1 MAIINRLDHANSKEK
16 IGLWAK
22 NTIFSEL
29 LNFRSSKLNSKSF
42 WYVTDDVINE
52 KELRKYRQE
61 NDCLDDIFAGLNDE
75 NFKKMSIGL
84 IKEELQDLK
93 LIAMIYKDND
103 YETKVTNRST
113 VQQKLFD
120 VLNQMRQKTGGTMR

>member
-1 MAIINRLDHANSKEK
+1 MEPKIYPWREIFNSKIYFFLMAIINRLDHANSKEK

-52 KELRKYRQE
+52 KELRKYR
-61 NDCLDDIFAGLNDE
+61 
-75 NFKKMSIGL
+75 
-84 IKEELQDLK
+84 
-93 LIAMIYKDND
+93 
-103 YETKVTNRST
+103 
-113 VQQKLFD
+113 
-120 VLNQMRQKTGGTMR
+120 